1 MNGTQCDSTRHTI
14 LQATMDN
21 NENTQHESAAQMAG
35 KSWHGRL
42 SGIPDGQTAAL
53 LSSLDVDID
62 LWKYDIAGSK
72 AHARMLSEE
81 GIISAEEFAVIE
93 KGLEDIAGDI
103 EAGRLTIDNSLEDI
117 HMVIEAAL
125 IERTGPA
132 GAKLHTGRSRND
144 QVALD
149 LKLWSRDAAADLV
162 GAIRTL
168 QQAFVTLAERSGRTI
183 IPAYTHLQRAQ
194 PIAAGHLL
202 LSYVEMLQRDAG
214 RLTDAS
220 KRADACPLGAGAVG
234 GTSLPLNRDRIA
246 ALTGFSSVSRNSIDA
261 TSDRDFLVELCFA
274 CAMLGVH
281 LSRWCEDWIIFSSCE
296 FGLIELD
303 DAYCTSSSMMPQKKN
318 PDTLELIRAKSAA
331 VISDLVGMLVLMKG
345 LPSGYNRDLQDDKRF
360 AFGARR
366 VMRRSLGVAAGI
378 VATTR
383 LRAPDLKD
391 GYLDATSLAEYLT
404 SRGIPFR
411 EAHGIVGRI
420 VARAEKNGCL
430 LRDIPSG
437 ELENLCGI
445 ACPGIEN
452 VLGAENVVAAYASP
466 GAGGTGQLAEQIA
479 CWKTELDMM

>member
-1 MNGTQCDSTRHTI
+1 
-14 LQATMDN
+14 MDKN
-21 NENTQHESAAQMAG
+21 DNTEHASAAQMAG

-42 SGIPDGQTAAL
+42 SGIPDGDTAAL

-62 LWKYDIAGSK
+62 LWKYDITGSA

-81 GIISAEEFAVIE
+81 GIISDEECAAIQ

-103 EAGRLTIDNSLEDI
+103 EAGRLNIDTSLEDI

-125 IERTGPA
+125 IERTGSA

-149 LKLWSRDAAADLV
+149 LKLWLRDAVADLV

-168 QQAFVTLAERSGRTI
+168 QQAFVTLAEKSGRMV

-214 RLTDAS
+214 RLTDAAT
-220 KRADACPLGAGAVG
+220 RADACPLGSGAVA
-234 GTSLPLNRDRIA
+234 GTSLPLNRERTA
-246 ALTGFSSVSRNSIDA
+246 AMTDFSSVSRNSIDA
-261 TSDRDFLVELCFA
+261 TSDRDFLAELCFA
-274 CAMLGVH
+274 CSMLGVH
-281 LSRWCEDWIIFSSCE
+281 LSRWCEDWIMFSSCE

-360 AFGARR
+360 AFRARR

-383 LRAPDLKD
+383 LCEPDLQD
-391 GYLDATSLAEYLT
+391 GFLDATSLAEYLT

-411 EAHGIVGRI
+411 DAHGIVGRI
-420 VARAEKNGCL
+420 VARAEQDGRS
-430 LRDIPSG
+430 LRDIPCG
-437 ELENLCGI
+437 ELAELCGT
-445 ACPGIEN
+445 ACPGIEK
-452 VLGAENVVAAYASP
+452 VLGAENVVAGYASP

-479 CWKTELDMM
+479 YWKRELDMA